1 MGEEK
6 EKGFRV
12 IDKRRIG
19 REDAPEEKSDV
30 PPAGARAAE
39 GGKPAGD
46 EKAEQKKSE
55 GPAEKTG
62 GERDY
67 AREAPPRYHE
77 PDFTDIVKSFF
88 MQALASL
95 GMLEGEGMTPGEPNL
110 EVARQYI
117 DILGVLESK
126 TRGNLSKEE
135 DLLIKEYLSQLRM
148 VYVKV
153 AQGVSNNP

>member
-1 MGEEK
+1 MGDEK

-30 PPAGARAAE
+30 PPVGSRAAE
-39 GGKPAGD
+39 GAKQAKDASQEP
-46 EKAEQKKSE
+46 KKSE

-62 GERDY
+62 GSGDY
-67 AREAPPRYHE
+67 ARETPPRYHE

-110 EVARQYI
+110 EIARQYI
-117 DILGVLESK
+117 DLLGVLERK
-126 TRGNLSKEE
+126 TRGNLSEEE
-135 DLLIKEYLSQLRM
+135 DSLIKEYLSQLRM